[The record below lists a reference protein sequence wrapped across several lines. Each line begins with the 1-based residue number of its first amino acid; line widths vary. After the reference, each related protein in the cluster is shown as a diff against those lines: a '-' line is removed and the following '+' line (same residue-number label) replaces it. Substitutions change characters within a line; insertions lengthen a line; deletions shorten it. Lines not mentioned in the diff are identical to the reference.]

1 MCIRDRITLVRQKGY
16 ENKSFFW
23 FADSEMLKEFIKIA
37 PEMKIKVNA
46 SNIAALEKWMKICTP
61 AYVETDIL
69 NITPQF
75 KEFCKSNHIKIMAA
89 IQNASEKEYK
99 KAIEVHPD
107 LVNLDR
113 PELFIKILHQEIKK

>member
-1 MCIRDRITLVRQKGY
+1 MSV
-16 ENKSFFW
+16 
-23 FADSEMLKEFIKIA
+23 KE
-37 PEMKIKVNA
+37 E
-46 SNIAALEKWMKICTP
+46 AALEKWMKICTP

-69 NITPQF
+69 NITHQF

>member
-1 MCIRDRITLVRQKGY
+1 
-16 ENKSFFW
+16 
-23 FADSEMLKEFIKIA
+23 
-37 PEMKIKVNA
+37 
-46 SNIAALEKWMKICTP
+46 MKICTP
-61 AYVETDIL
+61 TYVETDIL

-113 PELFIKILHQEIKK
+113 PERKRASAETFTDGRERPSDRYQK